1 MTEQEMQA
9 VFEKL
14 QRGVEL
20 TNEEMIALARN
31 AGYMSG
37 QFKRLEVGTD
47 NLIKSFNKAKDEFPA
62 QLAKAAGNT
71 AKETA
76 KFAKGLADANEGFR
90 QLNPI
95 IDAVASALSGF
106 PVLSGVAKATAE
118 ASKFM
123 IDQLQNATEAFN
135 TISKVGGL
143 TATGMTGLQQ
153 QFLRSGMSL
162 KGYTKSI
169 TDNSSALANFAGNVG
184 AGAEKFSRVAEA
196 SVDFRE
202 GLMRLGFQIDE
213 LGEFQASYIARQTQ
227 LGLAQGK
234 STSQLAVGAA
244 EYAKELDLLS
254 KLTGNNRKE
263 IEKQQNAA
271 LSESRFR
278 AQYDEMV
285 ANGQEKQAKA
295 MLDFQ
300 SIVNNVAPELAQGL
314 RDVSTGFTNSDA
326 AIKLFNTT
334 NGKGQEIM
342 ARLQSGQIDQA
353 QAYKELQGAVKGNI
367 ETTRNQAKMTG
378 DNPAFTKYAESS
390 KLLNAQVDSM
400 GNLIKQQN
408 EQTSEQGDKLTN
420 QTVSAQ
426 KAIQETGRMMNQL
439 GFEFMPAAAT
449 AVKGFTTAL
458 NSVVSMVNKT
468 MGTNVSTRT
477 SSSAAAPGGGRS
489 GLSPAQKAAAKR
501 QAAIDQRVAEA
512 ENAVLSGQA
521 TVDAPLSATP
531 ALGAGPAFSRPDDT
545 RADKVQLTLTEI
557 RDEIKKLVAV
567 GGVPGGAASGQG
579 QAQVQA
585 ALTEHDHA
593 HPHPPSADVSPELA
607 AKIGTLVAPLEKM
620 NQTSGFIRNDG
631 KTMHGAVDLAGKIGD
646 KVMAPIS
653 GVAKVLSDPK
663 GYGNY
668 VEVTDTI
675 TGVKH
680 ILAHL
685 DKTMVKT
692 GDVIKAGTQIGTVGN
707 TGMSTGAHLHHEI
720 KLPDGTRVD
729 PSKFYA
735 GAAGRGRAPGA
746 PAMAGA
752 PGDLGSLSQKYESG
766 AAGSMAVGRDRSG
779 GTSYGK
785 YQIASKVG
793 SMDAFLKLLQKNDPE
808 AHARLMAAGPQDAGT
823 EGKFAQEWKKLA
835 GEGKIQKSER
845 EFAVDKIFQPAM
857 KGIIDQDLSKMI
869 GGNKG
874 LQEMMFS
881 MAIQHGGAG
890 APAILNKVF
899 KKGMTPQQLTE
910 ASYAERGA
918 DGGQRYF
925 GKSSEG
931 ERAGVV
937 SRFGREKQ
945 DVLAMLGMP
954 GAAPGVPGV
963 PGVPG
968 APTATALATPQ
979 APAVAPAYTAANAGL
994 AGQGQNVISTG
1005 LSAITTALFGGGA
1018 QGAPGTAE
1026 SGVGGSEA
1034 VSLLQQLVILSR
1046 DQNSNLSKILSAS
1059 TA

>member
-1 MTEQEMQA
+1 MTEQELQA

-184 AGAEKFSRVAEA
+184 AGAERFSQVAEA
-196 SVDFRE
+196 SIDFRE

-489 GLSPAQKAAAKR
+489 GPAQRAAAK
-501 QAAIDQRVAEA
+501 QAAVDKRIAEA
-512 ENAVLSGQA
+512 EAAVLSGSPGA
-521 TVDAPLSATP
+521 GTGN
-531 ALGAGPAFSRPDDT
+531 LGAGPAFGAPDTT
-545 RADKVQLTLTEI
+545 RADKVQLTLDEM
-557 RDEIKKLVAV
+557 RDELKKLVKL
-567 GGVPGGAASGQG
+567 GGIPGGAASGSG

-593 HPHPPSADVSPELA
+593 HPHPPAADVSPELA

-631 KTMHGAVDLAGKIGD
+631 KTMHGAIDLAGKIGD

-707 TGMSTGAHLHHEI
+707 TGMSTGAHLHHEVR
-720 KLPDGTRVD
+720 LPDGTKID
-729 PSKFYA
+729 PSQFYA
-735 GAAGRGRAPGA
+735 GAKRAPAAGGA
-746 PAMAGA
+746 
-752 PGDLGSLSQKYESG
+752 LGSLAQKYESG
-766 AAGSMAVGRDRSG
+766 AAGSMAVGVDKVG

-793 SMDAFLKLLQKNDPE
+793 AMDDFLKMLDKTNPE
-808 AHARLMAAGPQDAGT
+808 AAARLRGAGPADAGT
-823 EGKFAQEWKKLA
+823 GGKFAQEWKALA
-835 GEGKIQKSER
+835 KSGALGDAESQFAMEKIYK
-845 EFAVDKIFQPAM
+845 PAM
-857 KGIIDQDLSKMI
+857 GGLKDQGLKKMI
-869 GGNKG
+869 EGNKG
-874 LQEMMFS
+874 LQEMFHS
-881 MAIQHGGAG
+881 TAIQHGAGGGAG
-890 APAILNKVF
+890 ILNKVY
-899 KKGMTPQQLTE
+899 KQGMSQEDLVK
-910 ASYAERGA
+910 AVYAERGTRF
-918 DGGQRYF
+918 GGSTEQV
-925 GKSSEG
+925 
-931 ERAGVV
+931 RASVQG
-937 SRFGREKQ
+937 RFGREQQ

-954 GAAPGVPGV
+954 GAAPG
-963 PGVPG
+963 
-968 APTATALATPQ
+968 ASTMLATPN
-979 APAVAPAYTAANAGL
+979 APAAAPAYTAANAGL

-1034 VSLLQQLVILSR
+1034 VALLQQLVVLSR

>member
-76 KFAKGLADANEGFR
+76 KFAKGLADASEGFR

-143 TATGMTGLQQ
+143 TASGMSGLQQ
-153 QFLRSGMSL
+153 QFRASGMSL
-162 KGYTKSI
+162 KAYTKTI
-169 TDNSSALANFAGNVG
+169 TDNSSALANFAGNAG
-184 AGAEKFSRVAEA
+184 AGAEKFSQVAEA
-196 SVDFRE
+196 SVEFRE

-213 LGEFQASYIARQTQ
+213 LGEYQASFIARQTQ

-234 STSQLAVGAA
+234 STSQLAAGAA
-244 EYAKELDLLS
+244 AYAKELQTLS
-254 KLTGNNRKE
+254 DLTGVQRKE

-390 KLLNAQVDSM
+390 KLLNSQIDDM
-400 GNLIKQQN
+400 GNIVKKQTDQM
-408 EQTSEQGDKLTN
+408 SGKGDQLTN
-420 QTVSAQ
+420 DTVAAQ
-426 KAIQETGRMMNQL
+426 KSMQETGRMMNEL
-439 GFEFMPAAAT
+439 GFKFMPEAAK
-449 AVKGFTTAL
+449 AVNGFTSAL
-458 NSVVSMVNKT
+458 NSLVSLINKNI
-468 MGTNVSTRT
+468 GTNVSTGGT
-477 SSSAAAPGGGRS
+477 TGGGGTTR
-489 GLSPAQKAAAKR
+489 GGGTPAQKAAAKR
-501 QAAIDQRVAEA
+501 AAAANTGLTGD
-512 ENAVLSGQA
+512 
-521 TVDAPLSATP
+521 
-531 ALGAGPAFSRPDDT
+531 LGEGPAFGRPDTT
-545 RADKVQLTLTEI
+545 RADKVQLTLDEI
-557 RDEIKKLVAV
+557 RDEMKKLVEI
-567 GGVPGGAASGQG
+567 GGVAGSPAAMSSAMNAHDASHKHEPPTITPDAAKELGQG
-579 QAQVQA
+579 
-585 ALTEHDHA
+585 LG
-593 HPHPPSADVSPELA
+593 SPL
-607 AKIGTLVAPLEKM
+607 KDLKV
-620 NQTSGFIRNDG
+620 TSGFGMRTDPFTG
-631 KTMHGAVDLAGKIGD
+631 KQAGHGGVDLAGKIGD
-646 KVMAPIS
+646 AIMAPES
-653 GVAKVLSDPK
+653 GIARVVGEAQSG
-663 GYGNY
+663 GYGNM
-668 VEVTDTI
+668 VEILNEQGKVI
-675 TGVKH
+675 H
-680 ILAHL
+680 RLAHMSE
-685 DKTMVKT
+685 TMIKT
-692 GDVIKAGTQIGTVGN
+692 GDKISAGSQIGKVGS
-707 TGMSTGAHLHHEI
+707 TGRSTGAHLHWEQFDPASG
-720 KLPDGTRVD
+720 KQVD
-729 PSKFYA
+729 PLA
-735 GAAGRGRAPGA
+735 MLAARQGR
-746 PAMAGA
+746 GA
-752 PGDLGSLSQKYESG
+752 PGGALGSLAQKYESG
-766 AAGSMAVGRDRSG
+766 AAGSMAVGVDKVG

-793 SMDAFLKLLQKNDPE
+793 AMDDFLKMLDKTNPE
-808 AHARLMAAGPQDAGT
+808 AAARLRGAGPADAGT
-823 EGKFAQEWKKLA
+823 GGKFAQEWKALA
-835 GEGKIQKSER
+835 KSGALGDAESQFAMEKIYK
-845 EFAVDKIFQPAM
+845 PAM
-857 KGIIDQDLSKMI
+857 GGLKDQGLKKMI
-869 GGNKG
+869 EGNKG
-874 LQEMMFS
+874 LQEMFHS
-881 MAIQHGGAG
+881 TAIQHGAGGGAG
-890 APAILNKVF
+890 ILNKVY
-899 KKGMTPQQLTE
+899 KQGMSQEDLVK
-910 ASYAERGA
+910 AVYAERGTRF
-918 DGGQRYF
+918 GGSTEQV
-925 GKSSEG
+925 
-931 ERAGVV
+931 RASVQG
-937 SRFGREKQ
+937 RFGREQQ

-954 GAAPGVPGV
+954 GAAPGASTMLATPS
-963 PGVPG
+963 
-968 APTATALATPQ
+968 APTA
-979 APAVAPAYTAANAGL
+979 APAYTAANAGL

-1034 VSLLQQLVILSR
+1034 VALLQQLVVLSR

>member
-14 QRGVEL
+14 QKGIEL
-20 TNEEMIALARN
+20 TDAEMIALARN
-31 AGYMSG
+31 SGYLSG
-37 QFKRLEVGTD
+37 QFKRLDVATD
-47 NLIKSFNKAKDEFPA
+47 NLSKNFKKATDEFPA

-76 KFAKGLADANEGFR
+76 RFAKGLADANEGFR

-95 IDAVASALSGF
+95 IDAIASAASGF
-106 PVLSGVAKATAE
+106 PIISGVAKATAE

-123 IDQLQNATEAFN
+123 IDQLQHATDAFN

-143 TATGMTGLQQ
+143 TATGMSGLQQ

-162 KGYTKSI
+162 KGYTKTI

-184 AGAEKFSRVAEA
+184 AGAEKFSQVAEA
-196 SVDFRE
+196 SIDFRE

-263 IEKQQNAA
+263 IEKQQNVA
-271 LSESRFR
+271 LSQSRFR

-285 ANGQEKQAKA
+285 SNGQEKQAKA

-300 SIVNNVAPELAQGL
+300 SIVDGVAPELAQGL

-342 ARLQSGQIDQA
+342 ARLQSGQIDQV
-353 QAYKELQGAVKGNI
+353 QAFQELQGAVKGNI
-367 ETTRNQAKMTG
+367 EGQRNQAKTQG
-378 DNPAFTKYAESS
+378 DNPVYTAYAQSS
-390 KLLNAQVDSM
+390 KLLNSQVDSM
-400 GNLIKQQN
+400 GNLVKQQN
-408 EQTSEQGDKLTN
+408 EQTSAQGDQLTN
-420 QTVSAQ
+420 NTVAAQ

-458 NSVVSMVNKT
+458 NSVISMVNKT
-468 MGTNVSTRT
+468 MGTNVSTGAG
-477 SSSAAAPGGGRS
+477 SSAAAPGSSAAAPGGGRS

-501 QAAIDQRVAEA
+501 QAAMDQRVAEA
-512 ENAVLSGQA
+512 ESAVLSG
-521 TVDAPLSATP
+521 TPTGNLGTGPVFGAPDT
-531 ALGAGPAFSRPDDT
+531 T
-545 RADKVQLTLTEI
+545 RADKVQVTLDEI
-557 RDEIKKLVAV
+557 REELKKLVAV
-567 GGVPGGAASGQG
+567 GGLSASAGSPAAMSSALNAHDASHKHEPPTITPDAAKELGQG
-579 QAQVQA
+579 
-585 ALTEHDHA
+585 LG
-593 HPHPPSADVSPELA
+593 SPL
-607 AKIGTLVAPLEKM
+607 KDLKV
-620 NQTSGFIRNDG
+620 TSGFGMRTDPFTG
-631 KTMHGAVDLAGKIGD
+631 KQAGHGGVDLAGKIGD
-646 KVMAPIS
+646 AIMAPES
-653 GVAKVLSDPK
+653 GIARVVGEAQSG
-663 GYGNY
+663 GYGNM
-668 VEVTDTI
+668 VEILNDQGKVI
-675 TGVKH
+675 H
-680 ILAHL
+680 RLAHMSE
-685 DKTMVKT
+685 TMIKT
-692 GDVIKAGTQIGTVGN
+692 GDKISAGSQIGKVGS
-707 TGMSTGAHLHHEI
+707 TGRSTGAHLHWEQFDAASG
-720 KLPDGTRVD
+720 KQVD
-729 PSKFYA
+729 PLA
-735 GAAGRGRAPGA
+735 MLAARQGR
-746 PAMAGA
+746 GA
-752 PGDLGSLSQKYESG
+752 PGSGAPGGALGSLSQKYESG

-793 SMDAFLKLLQKNDPE
+793 AMDDFLNLLKKNDPE

-823 EGKFAQEWKKLA
+823 DGKFAQEWKKLA
-835 GEGKIQKSER
+835 GEGKIQKSEK

-857 KGIIDQDLSKMI
+857 KGIKDQDLSKMI
-869 GGNKG
+869 SGNKG

-881 MAIQHGGAG
+881 MAIQHGGGG

-899 KKGMTPQQLTE
+899 KKGMSAEQLTE
-910 ASYAERGA
+910 AAYAERGA

-954 GAAPGVPGV
+954 GAAPG
-963 PGVPG
+963 
-968 APTATALATPQ
+968 ASASTMLATPS
-979 APAVAPAYTAANAGL
+979 APAAAPAYNAATAGL
-994 AGQGQNVISTG
+994 AGQGQNVISSG
-1005 LSAITTALFGGGA
+1005 LQAVTTALFGGGA
-1018 QGAPGTAE
+1018 QGAPGTADA
-1026 SGVGGSEA
+1026 GGGGGSETVA
-1034 VSLLQQLVILSR
+1034 LLSQLVALSR